1 MKCEVYH
8 YHIQQQLLLIV
19 ALLLAVIIGVN
30 GHRDCGTANP
40 DEKGHAHAHR
50 AERLL
55 FGKTVKYVQYII
67 MV

>member
-1 MKCEVYH
+1 MKCVNH
-8 YHIQQQLLLIV
+8 YHIQQQLLLLIV
-19 ALLLAVIIGVN
+19 VVLAVIIGVN
-30 GHRDCGTANP
+30 GHMDCGTAHP
-40 DEKGHAHAHR
+40 DEKGHAHAHH